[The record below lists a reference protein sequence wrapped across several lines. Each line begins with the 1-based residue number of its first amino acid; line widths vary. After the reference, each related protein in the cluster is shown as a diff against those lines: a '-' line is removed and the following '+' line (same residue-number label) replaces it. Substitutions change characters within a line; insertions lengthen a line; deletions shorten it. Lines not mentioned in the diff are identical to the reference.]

1 MSVNIKMMKF
11 LLVLAVIFGGLT
23 YFLSVN
29 IEKHIIVLHSDW
41 ISNNLAFTLSSS
53 IFASVI
59 LLLLN
64 EFRQYKIA
72 KRRNQDILFSQ
83 MGFLYGQA
91 LIMQNNMRRCVEN
104 SEEIVSDILLDQS
117 VFLCRQSLS
126 NIENIDYETF
136 VIKDKVCQVILA
148 IRKDKTLL
156 ETFFTECIH
165 LKMAIN
171 EDRLYNLQTTGNYGN
186 ITAES
191 PKTRQVLLILQK
203 KLLPML
209 VEINS
214 LLEEFDKSVGGR
226 YRWSTIRDDMQ
237 LYENGYTP
245 SSLSDFLQNG

>member
-23 YFLSVN
+23 YILSVN

-41 ISNNLAFTLSSS
+41 ISNNLAFTLLSSM
-53 IFASVI
+53 FASVI

-64 EFRQYKIA
+64 EFRQYKIT
-72 KRRNQDILFSQ
+72 KRKNQDILFSQ
-83 MGFLYGQA
+83 MGFLYGQL
-91 LIMQNNMRRCVEN
+91 LIMQNNMRRCIEN
-104 SEEIVSDILLDQS
+104 TEEIVPDILLDQS
-117 VFLCRQSLS
+117 VFLCRQSFGS
-126 NIENIDYETF
+126 IENLDYETF
-136 VIKDKVCQVILA
+136 TKKDKVSQVILS
-148 IRKDKTLL
+148 IIKDKTLL
-156 ETFFTECIH
+156 ETIFTECIH

-171 EDRLYNLQTTGNYGN
+171 EDRLYNLQTTGNCGN

>member
-11 LLVLAVIFGGLT
+11 LFVLAVIFGGLT

-29 IEKHIIVLHSDW
+29 IEKHIIVLRSDW

-83 MGFLYGQA
+83 MGFLYGQF
-91 LIMQNNMRRCVEN
+91 LIMQNNMRRCIEN
-104 SEEIVSDILLDQS
+104 TEEIVPDILLDQS
-117 VFLCRQSLS
+117 VFLCRQSFGS
-126 NIENIDYETF
+126 IENLDYEPFTE
-136 VIKDKVCQVILA
+136 KDKVGQVILS
-148 IRKDKTLL
+148 IIKDKTLL

-203 KLLPML
+203 KLLPLL
-209 VEINS
+209 VEINR
-214 LLEEFDKSVGGR
+214 LLEEFDKSVGER
-226 YRWSTIRDDMQ
+226 YRWSTIRDNIQ
-237 LYENGYTP
+237 LYENSYKP
-245 SSLSDFLQNG
+245 SSLADFLQNE